1 MHTLLLLLHT
11 ITTNAINSIISDINN
26 IAIVIPTLI
35 TIGIVIST
43 SVCTLVGIIDPLVE
57 KLNELIICVSLAN
70 DRLTTLINYNDQ
82 KLLK

>member
-11 ITTNAINSIISDINN
+11 INTNTINSIISDITN

-43 SVCTLVGIIDPLVE
+43 SVCTLVGIIDPLVD
-57 KLNELIICVSLAN
+57 KLNDELIICVSLAN
-70 DRLTTLINYNDQ
+70 DRLAA
-82 KLLK
+82 